1 MVKHSPSFKEK
12 VILEYLQGNTTYRD
26 LAEKYNLNSFSAIRE
41 WVTLYNAK
49 GIEAF
54 KKRASPTRY
63 SVQFKL
69 DTLKYMIE
77 TGSTPLETAI
87 QFNLNHSSTVRRW
100 YRELYGRNVDR
111 LNSSLKGQSVM
122 TERSKDNKEN
132 QEENTEKISKE
143 KQLKREN
150 ELLRLENS
158 YLKKLKAFREN
169 PNAFHE
175 KHKQVWRSSSK
186 KKDSD

>member
-1 MVKHSPSFKEK
+1 
-12 VILEYLQGNTTYRD
+12 
-26 LAEKYNLNSFSAIRE
+26 
-41 WVTLYNAK
+41 
-49 GIEAF
+49 
-54 KKRASPTRY
+54 KRASPTRY

-111 LNSSLKGQSVM
+111 LNSSLKGQSIM

-132 QEENTEKISKE
+132 QEENTENIKRKTIKTRKRITSSGEFLFKKAKSFSGEPECLSRKAQASMAFQLQKE
-143 KQLKREN
+143 GFRLKDILVTVGIPEAT
-150 ELLRLENS
+150 
-158 YLKKLKAFREN
+158 Y
-169 PNAFHE
+169 HY
-175 KHKQVWRSSSK
+175 QVK
-186 KKDSD
+186 TFGKVDKD